1 MIIVK
6 KRFDSLSDEDLMV
19 QLSLGEKRAFDEI
32 YLRYSGVLFGY
43 FNKMLWQDKEKAQDM
58 VHDLFAKLI
67 VNPTAFDA
75 NRSFKTWMFT
85 IACNMCKNEFKKIEV
100 RKNVSNSLDQHY
112 SLKSEDNVLN
122 TVQDKFFKVA
132 FDESMESLDDKHREV
147 FSLRHLQG
155 LSMKEIADVLVINEG
170 TVKSR
175 LFYATKQLA
184 EKLKDYQSI
193 LIEI

>member
-75 NRSFKTWMFT
+75 NRSFKTWLFT
-85 IACNMCKNEFKKIEV
+85 IACNMCKNEFKKMEV

>member
-32 YLRYSGVLFGY
+32 YHRYSGVLFGY

-67 VNPTAFDA
+67 VNPSSFDA
-75 NRSFKTWMFT
+75 NRSFKTWLFT

-112 SLKSEDNVLN
+112 SLKSDDNVLN

>member
-19 QLSLGEKRAFDEI
+19 QLSLGEKCAFDEI

-75 NRSFKTWMFT
+75 NRSFKTWLFT
-85 IACNMCKNEFKKIEV
+85 IACNMCKNEYKKIEV

>member
-1 MIIVK
+1 
-6 KRFDSLSDEDLMV
+6 
-19 QLSLGEKRAFDEI
+19 
-32 YLRYSGVLFGY
+32 
-43 FNKMLWQDKEKAQDM
+43 MLWQDKEKAQDM

-67 VNPTAFDA
+67 VNPSSFDA
-75 NRSFKTWMFT
+75 NRSFKTWLFT

-112 SLKSEDNVLN
+112 SLKSDDNVLN

-132 FDESMESLDDKHREV
+132 FDESMERLDDKHREV

-155 LSMKEIADVLVINEG
+155 LSMKEIADVLEINEG

>member
-75 NRSFKTWMFT
+75 NRSFKTWLFT
-85 IACNMCKNEFKKIEV
+85 IACNMCKNEYKKIEV

>member
-75 NRSFKTWMFT
+75 NRSFKTWLFT
-85 IACNMCKNEFKKIEV
+85 IACNMCKNEYKKIEV

-112 SLKSEDNVLN
+112 SLNSEDNVLN

>member
-19 QLSLGEKRAFDEI
+19 QLSLGDKRAFDEI

>member
-32 YLRYSGVLFGY
+32 YMRYSGVLFGY

-75 NRSFKTWMFT
+75 NRSFKTWLFT

>member
-75 NRSFKTWMFT
+75 NRSFKTWLFT

-175 LFYATKQLA
+175 LFYATKQLV

>member
-75 NRSFKTWMFT
+75 NRSFKTWLFT

>member
-19 QLSLGEKRAFDEI
+19 QLSLVEKRAFDEI

-75 NRSFKTWMFT
+75 NRSFKTWLFT

>member
-32 YLRYSGVLFGY
+32 YHRYSGVLFGY

-75 NRSFKTWMFT
+75 NRSFKTWLFT

-112 SLKSEDNVLN
+112 SLKSDDNVLN

-132 FDESMESLDDKHREV
+132 FDESMECLDDKHREV
-147 FSLRHLQG
+147 LSLRHLQG
-155 LSMKEIADVLVINEG
+155 LSMKEIAEVLLINEG

-193 LIEI
+193 LIET

>member
-75 NRSFKTWMFT
+75 NRSFKTWLFT

-132 FDESMESLDDKHREV
+132 FDECMESLDDKHREV

>member
-19 QLSLGEKRAFDEI
+19 QLSLGEKCAFDEI

-75 NRSFKTWMFT
+75 NRSFKTWLFT
-85 IACNMCKNEFKKIEV
+85 IACNMCKNEFKKMEV

>member
-32 YLRYSGVLFGY
+32 YHRYSGVLFGY

-67 VNPTAFDA
+67 VNPSAFDA
-75 NRSFKTWMFT
+75 NRSFKTWLFT

-112 SLKSEDNVLN
+112 SLKSDDNVLN

>member
-67 VNPTAFDA
+67 VNPTSFDA
-75 NRSFKTWMFT
+75 NRSFKTWLFT